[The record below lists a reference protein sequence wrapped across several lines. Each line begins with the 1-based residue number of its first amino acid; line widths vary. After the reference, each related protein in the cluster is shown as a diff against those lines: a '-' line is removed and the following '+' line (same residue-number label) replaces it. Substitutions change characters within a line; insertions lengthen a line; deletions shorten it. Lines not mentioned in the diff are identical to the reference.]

1 MRFCT
6 FALLIACSTPVACM
20 AQMTGPKV
28 EVSADIIIPQPP
40 PDAPIS
46 EWHDELGRKAV
57 RLDSRATHLR
67 GFRYQ
72 GSNPKAPELIF
83 FNGNGMTVLS
93 MDRFYR
99 ALAALGPSVTAYDY
113 RGYGF
118 SAGPATLAGFRD
130 DGLVIFDNVTA
141 SAPGKR
147 VIVYGASMGT
157 AVAAA
162 VASQRPLAG
171 LILGMPIASAEEEFP
186 VYGRLIGFAP
196 EQIAQAKPSSEASAI
211 FGETSLVHQS
221 KAPLLVLGGGA
232 DHIVPVAQA
241 REVFA
246 ASPATNKRIVEIPQA
261 GHNDVILSS
270 EAMNAVSTL
279 ITQLSQ

>member
-1 MRFCT
+1 MRFGS
-6 FALLIACSTPVACM
+6 FALVILFASSAASM
-20 AQMTGPKV
+20 AQVANPKV

-46 EWHDELGRKAV
+46 EWHDGPGRKAV
-57 RLDSRATHLR
+57 RLDSRAAHLR
-67 GFRYQ
+67 GFRYE

-130 DGLVIFDNVTA
+130 DGLLIYDAVAAA
-141 SAPGKR
+141 SPGRR
-147 VIVYGASMGT
+147 VVVYGASMGT
-157 AVAAA
+157 AIAAA

-186 VYGRLIGFAP
+186 VYGRLIGFGP
-196 EQIAQAKPSSEASAI
+196 EQIAQATPSSEASTI
-211 FGETSLVHQS
+211 FGETTLVRQS

-241 REVFA
+241 REVYA
-246 ASPATNKRIVEIPQA
+246 ASPAANKRMVEIPSA
-261 GHNDVILSS
+261 GHNDVILTS
-270 EAMNAVSTL
+270 EAMSAVATL
-279 ITQLSQ
+279 VGQLSQ

>member
-1 MRFCT
+1 MRFCS
-6 FALLIACSTPVACM
+6 FAMFAIFAVSTTGL
-20 AQMTGPKV
+20 AQVSGPKV
-28 EVSADIIIPQPP
+28 EVSADIIIPKPP

-46 EWHDELGRKAV
+46 EWRDGPGRKAV
-57 RLDSRATHLR
+57 RLDSRGAHLR
-67 GFRYQ
+67 GFRYE
-72 GSNPKAPELIF
+72 GANPKAPELIF
-83 FNGNGMTVLS
+83 FNGNGMTVWS

-130 DGLVIFDNVTA
+130 DGLSIYDAVAAA
-141 SAPGKR
+141 SPGRR

-157 AVAAA
+157 AIATA

-186 VYGRLIGFAP
+186 VYGRLIGFGP
-196 EQIAQAKPSSEASAI
+196 EQISQAMPSAEASTI
-211 FGETSLVHQS
+211 FGETTLVRQS

-232 DHIVPVAQA
+232 DQIVPVAQA

-246 ASPATNKRIVEIPQA
+246 ASPATSKRMVEIPTA
-261 GHNDVILSS
+261 GHNDVILAP
-270 EAMNAVSTL
+270 EAMSAVSTFVAQL
-279 ITQLSQ
+279 TQ